1 MAGRGT
7 SVANAAVL
15 AAAVALW
22 WPAVPAAAGST
33 DLLLL
38 LRPKS
43 EPAETAPVVG
53 QPAPDTQSVVP
64 QPPQAADASPQSPA
78 PSEQAAAPPAEP
90 AAPGPQASLPPEAPT
105 QPPADPSQAAP
116 APETPAVPPELDIH
130 PSGFPFVFPGT
141 WSEAVSFAAL
151 PGWAEDRQDL
161 AFRAFLI
168 SCRQVMAAR
177 NPPRSAPV
185 VWQALRDVCPRA
197 LGLPQPVGRDAARAF
212 FEAEFR
218 PVRIA
223 QFGERMEADGFL
235 TGYYEPEVLA
245 SRERTAEFTAPFMLR
260 PDDLTSARG
269 RTAGFD
275 ARSGAGRWV
284 GGRFLP
290 YFDRGEIEQGALDG
304 RGLEIAWARDPVDVM
319 FTQIQGSARLRF
331 ADGSTLR
338 IGYAAHNGH
347 RYVPVGRVMIERG
360 IATRAE
366 MSMDFIRNWMAQN
379 PEPARDVRWQNRS
392 YVFFRVK
399 TELSAEDGPVGAQG
413 VPVSDWRSIAVDRN
427 VHAYGTPVFID
438 AHLPTGQ
445 AETGEPFRRLMVM
458 QDTGSAIVGPARG
471 DLYIGTGLEAGSI
484 AGRIRHRGDWFVLL
498 PKAISPDGAQVPVPE
513 PRPRR

>member
-1 MAGRGT
+1 MAGRRT
-7 SVANAAVL
+7 SVASAAVL
-15 AAAVALW
+15 AAAVALCGVAG
-22 WPAVPAAAGST
+22 PASAGSN
-33 DLLLL
+33 DLLIL
-38 LRPKS
+38 LRPTS
-43 EPAETAPVVG
+43 TPPEAARAL
-53 QPAPDTQSVVP
+53 PAPEAPSPAP
-64 QPPQAADASPQSPA
+64 QPPQSAEAQPQPPA
-78 PSEQAAAPPAEP
+78 GTPDGQAAAPSPEP
-90 AAPGPQASLPPEAPT
+90 AAPGAQASLPP
-105 QPPADPSQAAP
+105 
-116 APETPAVPPELDIH
+116 PETPAPPGPSPASPAAEAPAAPSEVAVH
-130 PSGFPFVFPGT
+130 PSGFPFVYPET
-141 WSEAVSFAAL
+141 WSEAVPFAAV

-177 NPPRSAPV
+177 GPPRSAPV
-185 VWQALRDVCPRA
+185 VWQALREVCPRA
-197 LGLPQPVGRDAARAF
+197 LALPQPVGREAARAF

-218 PVRIA
+218 AVRFA
-223 QFGERMEADGFL
+223 RFGDQIEADGFL

-245 SRERTAEFTAPFMLR
+245 SRERTADFTAPFMLR

-379 PEPARDVRWQNRS
+379 PEPARDIRWQNRS

-438 AHLPTGQ
+438 AHLPTGPT
-445 AETGEPFRRLMVM
+445 ETGEPFRRLMVM

-484 AGRIRHRGDWFVLL
+484 AGRIRHRADWYVLL
-498 PKAISPDGAQVPVPE
+498 PKAISPEAAEVPVPE

>member
-1 MAGRGT
+1 MSRRRTRAAWG
-7 SVANAAVL
+7 AVL
-15 AAAVALW
+15 AVAALLAQAEMVR
-22 WPAVPAAAGST
+22 AGSN
-33 DLLLL
+33 DLLIL
-38 LRPKS
+38 LRPDAS
-43 EPAETAPVVG
+43 AGNPPVAPAVSPSGPPSSAAPD
-53 QPAPDTQSVVP
+53 PAPQG
-64 QPPQAADASPQSPA
+64 QQAALPPSSETSAPASPA
-78 PSEQAAAPPAEP
+78 PPTPPVAEVPANAPDIEP
-90 AAPGPQASLPPEAPT
+90 HA
-105 QPPADPSQAAP
+105 
-116 APETPAVPPELDIH
+116 
-130 PSGFPFVFPGT
+130 SGFPFVYPET
-141 WSEAVSFAAL
+141 WSEAVPFARL

-161 AFRAFLI
+161 SFRAFLI

-177 NPPRSAPV
+177 NAPRSAPA
-185 VWQALRDVCPRA
+185 VWYALRDICPRA
-197 LGLPQPVGRDAARAF
+197 LALAQPVDRDAAKAF

-218 PVRIA
+218 PVRIGK
-223 QFGERMEADGFL
+223 FGDRIESEGFL
-235 TGYYEPEVLA
+235 TGYYEPEVVA
-245 SRERTAEFTAPFMLR
+245 SRERTDQFSAPFLQR

-269 RTAGFD
+269 QTAGFD

-331 ADGSTLR
+331 SDGSTLR

-360 IATRAE
+360 IANRE
-366 MSMDFIRNWMAQN
+366 QMSMDFIRSWMAQN
-379 PEPARDVRWQNRS
+379 PEAARDVRWQNRS

-399 TELSAEDGPVGAQG
+399 TELSAEDGPIGAQG

-438 AHLPTGQ
+438 ALLPTGQ
-445 AETGEPFRRLMVM
+445 GETGEPFRRLMIM

-471 DLYIGTGLEAGSI
+471 DLYLGTGFEAGSV
-484 AGRIRHRGDWFVLL
+484 AGRIRHRADWYVLL
-498 PKAISPDGAQVPVPE
+498 PHALSPDAAQVPVPE

>member
-1 MAGRGT
+1 MACRRT
-7 SVANAAVL
+7 SAASVAVL
-15 AAAVALW
+15 AAGMALFGD
-22 WPAVPAAAGST
+22 ARLASAGSN
-33 DLLLL
+33 DLLIL
-38 LRPKS
+38 LRPKPGAIAD
-43 EPAETAPVVG
+43 PAAAAPLTPQIPQAAEV
-53 QPAPDTQSVVP
+53 QPAPAEPVTPGQ
-64 QPPQAADASPQSPA
+64 QAALPPSGTPA
-78 PSEQAAAPPAEP
+78 PADPAPAPPAVE
-90 AAPGPQASLPPEAPT
+90 
-105 QPPADPSQAAP
+105 AP
-116 APETPAVPPELDIH
+116 APPPDITVH
-130 PSGFPFVFPGT
+130 PSGFPFVYPET
-141 WSEAVSFAAL
+141 WSEAVPFEAL

-161 AFRAFLI
+161 ALRAFLI
-168 SCRQVMAAR
+168 SCRQVLAAR

-185 VWQALRDVCPRA
+185 VWQAVRTICPRA
-197 LGLPQPVGRDAARAF
+197 QALPQPVSAEAARAF
-212 FEAEFR
+212 FEAEFQA
-218 PVRIA
+218 VRIA
-223 QFGERMEADGFL
+223 KFGERMEAEGFL
-235 TGYYEPEVLA
+235 TGYYEPEIFA
-245 SRERTAEFTAPFMLR
+245 SRERTDQFTAPFMLR

-366 MSMDFIRNWMAQN
+366 MSMDFIRSWMAQN
-379 PEPARDVRWQNRS
+379 PEAARDVRWQNRS

-399 TELSAEDGPVGAQG
+399 TELAAEDGPIGAQG
-413 VPVSDWRSIAVDRN
+413 VPVTDWRSIAVDRN

-438 AHLPTGQ
+438 AYLPTGHT
-445 AETGEPFRRLMVM
+445 ETGEPFRRLMVM

-471 DLYIGTGLEAGSI
+471 DLYIGTGFEAGSI
-484 AGRIRHRGDWFVLL
+484 AGRIRHAGNWFVLL
-498 PKAISPDGAQVPVPE
+498 PRAISPAAAEVPVPE

>member
-1 MAGRGT
+1 MAGRRT
-7 SVANAAVL
+7 SAASAAVL
-15 AAAVALW
+15 AAAMALW
-22 WPAVPAAAGST
+22 GSAGPAAAGSS
-33 DLLLL
+33 DLLIL
-38 LRPKS
+38 LRPRPVAPTIETPPPQS
-43 EPAETAPVVG
+43 AEAPA
-53 QPAPDTQSVVP
+53 
-64 QPPQAADASPQSPA
+64 QPPV
-78 PSEQAAAPPAEP
+78 AAAPAEPTIVPPAEAP
-90 AAPGPQASLPPEAPT
+90 PAPGAQAALPPPET
-105 QPPADPSQAAP
+105 AAP
-116 APETPAVPPELDIH
+116 APPGPSAPPPAAEAPATPPEPEAHL
-130 PSGFPFVFPGT
+130 SGFPFVFPET
-141 WSEAVSFAAL
+141 WSEAVAFAAL

-177 NPPRSAPV
+177 NPPRSAPM

-197 LGLPQPVGRDAARAF
+197 QALPQPVGREAARAF

-218 PVRIA
+218 AVRIA
-223 QFGERMEADGFL
+223 KFGDAMEADGFL

-484 AGRIRHRGDWFVLL
+484 AGRIRHRGDWYVLL
-498 PKAISPDGAQVPVPE
+498 PKAISPDAAEVPVPE

>member
-1 MAGRGT
+1 MPGRRT
-7 SVANAAVL
+7 SAASVAVL
-15 AAAVALW
+15 AVAMAVFGAARPVL
-22 WPAVPAAAGST
+22 AGSN
-33 DLLLL
+33 DLLIL
-38 LRPKS
+38 LRP
-43 EPAETAPVVG
+43 APVAIG
-53 QPAPDTQSVVP
+53 EPNPAAGTP
-64 QPPQAADASPQSPA
+64 QPPASP
-78 PSEQAAAPPAEP
+78 EAPPAPEAAEVP
-90 AAPGPQASLPPEAPT
+90 ADSATPGQQAALPPSDTPA
-105 QPPADPSQAAP
+105 PADPVP
-116 APETPAVPPELDIH
+116 APPAAETPAVPTDIEVH
-130 PSGFPFVFPGT
+130 PSGFPFVYPET
-141 WSEAVSFAAL
+141 WSEAVPFAAL
-151 PGWAEDRQDL
+151 PGWVEDRQDL
-161 AFRAFLI
+161 AFRTFLI
-168 SCRQVMAAR
+168 SCRQVLAAR
-177 NPPRSAPV
+177 NPPRSAPA
-185 VWQALRDVCPRA
+185 VWRAVRTICPRA
-197 LGLPQPVGRDAARAF
+197 QALPQPVGLEAARAF
-212 FEAEFR
+212 FETEFR

-223 QFGERMEADGFL
+223 KFGERMEAEGFL
-235 TGYYEPEVLA
+235 TGYYEPEVFA
-245 SRERTAEFTAPFMLR
+245 SRERTDQFTAPFMLR

-284 GGRFLP
+284 AGRFLP

-366 MSMDFIRNWMAQN
+366 MSMDYIRSWMAQN
-379 PEPARDVRWQNRS
+379 PEAARDVRWQNRS

-399 TELSAEDGPVGAQG
+399 TELSAEDGPIGAQG

-438 AHLPTGQ
+438 AYLPTGHT
-445 AETGEPFRRLMVM
+445 ETGEPFRRLMVM

-471 DLYIGTGLEAGSI
+471 DLYIGTGFEAGSI
-484 AGRIRHRGDWFVLL
+484 AGRIRHAGHWFVLL
-498 PKAISPDGAQVPVPE
+498 PRAISPEAAEVPVPE